1 MKIAQLAP
9 LAESAPLT
17 IPRLSTKTRANCH
30 QSQLELSEVP
40 CEPKFVGMA
49 FLAPDG
55 RRAVVPMNRKAPFGI
70 IVGLTTFAII
80 AAVSN
85 AAAADKGKKHL
96 TILPPADAPAERLPA
111 HPRVPVEVAPLSST
125 LPSASTA
132 TDTAP
137 QHADPISAQACAG
150 SKVPRA
156 ECAQLAARI
165 GQFMNERRPRIAAD
179 APSAAALCREG
190 REPASRCAAFLAQI
204 TAWLKTRQT
213 AEAAPSPALA
223 GRTTNDR

>member
-1 MKIAQLAP
+1 LRDLLP
-9 LAESAPLT
+9 LAVPLA
-17 IPRLSTKTRANCH
+17 IAKLSTKTRANSH

-40 CEPKFVGMA
+40 CEPKFAAMT

-55 RRAVVPMNRKAPFGI
+55 RRAVVPMSRKAPFGI
-70 IVGLTTFAII
+70 VVGLTTLAIV
-80 AAVSN
+80 AAVPT
-85 AAAADKGKKHL
+85 AAAGDKGKKHL
-96 TILPPADAPAERLPA
+96 TILPPAEAPAERLPA
-111 HPRVPVEVAPLSST
+111 HPRVTVEVAPLSGT
-125 LPSASTA
+125 VPSASTA
-132 TDTAP
+132 TDPAP
-137 QHADPISAQACAG
+137 PHADPISAHACAG

-179 APSAAALCREG
+179 ASSAAALCREG

-223 GRTTNDR
+223 GSTTNDR